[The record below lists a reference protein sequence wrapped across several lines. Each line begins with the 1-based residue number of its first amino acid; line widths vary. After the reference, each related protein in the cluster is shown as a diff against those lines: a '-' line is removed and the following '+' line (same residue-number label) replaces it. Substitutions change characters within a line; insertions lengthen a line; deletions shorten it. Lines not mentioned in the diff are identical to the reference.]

1 MSSSLGF
8 EWNFLKKENIQASNG
23 FLKSGHLWLNL
34 ARECVFIFPTLPY
47 PLRLGNSLK
56 QGF

>member
-23 FLKSGHLWLNL
+23 LLESGHLWLNL

-47 PLRLGNSLK
+47 PLRLGNS
-56 QGF
+56 